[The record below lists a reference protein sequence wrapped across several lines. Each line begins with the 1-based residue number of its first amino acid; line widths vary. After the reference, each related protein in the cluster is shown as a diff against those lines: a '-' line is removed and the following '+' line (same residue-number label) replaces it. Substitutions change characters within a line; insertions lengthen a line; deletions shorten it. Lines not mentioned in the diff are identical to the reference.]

1 MGIVGGGRN
10 CAGYS
15 GAAAAGAGWSSAMVS
30 ASLDTLR
37 RFFLRKEP
45 LFLLGMVVP
54 EVLIAAIYVSVA
66 LRVKLGPAEG
76 DEWQRVQGLS
86 G

>member
-1 MGIVGGGRN
+1 MGIVGDGRN

-15 GAAAAGAGWSSAMVS
+15 GAAAAGAGAGSSAMLS

-76 DEWQRVQGLS
+76 DSE
-86 G
+86 